1 MKKTLFVYGKGG
13 FGKEVLDIA
22 NRMGTFSKIY
32 FIDDFDFDNQNSFAS
47 SYVFENI
54 NNYGDCYFTIAIGDV
69 NVRIRVIANVL
80 KAGGSFA
87 TLIDP
92 TAVISPTA
100 KISEGVI
107 ICQLAFVGPDA
118 TIDSHCI
125 VNTAAVIG
133 HDIKISE
140 YCVISPSVNIGGQ
153 SQIGRNVYLGMGSIV
168 KEGLKIGENAVLGM
182 GSVLHSDLPG
192 FMLAMGNPAR
202 PIRKIDDDFR
212 IFS

>member
-22 NRMGTFSKIY
+22 NRMATFNEIY
-32 FIDDFDFDNQNSFAS
+32 FIDDFDFDNKTTFNL
-47 SYVFENI
+47 SYVFENLI
-54 NNYGDCYFTIAIGDV
+54 NKGDCYFTIAIGDV
-69 NVRIRVIANVL
+69 NLRNRVIANVIS
-80 KAGGSFA
+80 AGGSFA

-100 KISEGVI
+100 QIKEGVI

-118 TIDSHCI
+118 VIDSYCI

-153 SQIGRNVYLGMGSIV
+153 SEIGKNVYLGMGSIV

-202 PIRKIDDDFR
+202 PIRKIDEDFR